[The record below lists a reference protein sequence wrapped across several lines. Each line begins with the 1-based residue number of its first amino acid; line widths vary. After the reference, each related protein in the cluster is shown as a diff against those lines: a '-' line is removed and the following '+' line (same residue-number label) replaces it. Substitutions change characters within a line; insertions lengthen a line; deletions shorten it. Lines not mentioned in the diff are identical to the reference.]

1 MEKKLSLYSKLLI
14 LKMRRLINRYQPHTK
29 GVYSMT
35 HHYKMMLLLSLI
47 TPHILIGQ
55 IENQVRDD
63 NPGLF
68 KNQRLYHTP
77 PKPLF
82 KGRSHDLDFITNIP
96 DDSVLTATLF
106 FKTNFMA
113 YYQEFSLKGTQGL
126 YQFTYEPKTYPGTH
140 LQYYFV
146 IETDKN
152 IHGCPINDQGELTP
166 VDKLLIDPIQ
176 YFKQQS
182 RLNR

>member
-14 LKMRRLINRYQPHTK
+14 LEMRRLIFRYQTHTK
-29 GVYSMT
+29 EAYPMT
-35 HHYKMMLLLSLI
+35 HQYKMMLFLLLI

-146 IETDKN
+146 IETVKN

>member
-1 MEKKLSLYSKLLI
+1 MLFLLLI
-14 LKMRRLINRYQPHTK
+14 P
-29 GVYSMT
+29 
-35 HHYKMMLLLSLI
+35 
-47 TPHILIGQ
+47 PHILIGQ
-55 IENQVRDD
+55 IQNQVRDD

>member
-1 MEKKLSLYSKLLI
+1 MEKKLPLYSKLLI
-14 LKMRRLINRYQPHTK
+14 LEMRRLIFRYQTHTK
-29 GVYSMT
+29 EAYPMK
-35 HHYKMMLLLSLI
+35 HQYKMMLFLLLI

>member
-1 MEKKLSLYSKLLI
+1 MEKKLSIYSKLLI
-14 LKMRRLINRYQPHTK
+14 LKMRRLIFRYQPHTRRA
-29 GVYSMT
+29 YSIT
-35 HHYKMMLLLSLI
+35 HDYKMMLFLLLI
-47 TPHILIGQ
+47 APHILIGQ

-113 YYQEFSLKGTQGL
+113 YYQEFSLKGNQGL
-126 YQFTYEPKTYPGTH
+126 YQFTYEPETYPGTH

-166 VDKLLIDPIQ
+166 VDNLLIDPIQ

>member
-1 MEKKLSLYSKLLI
+1 MEKKLPLYSKLLI
-14 LKMRRLINRYQPHTK
+14 LEVRRLIFRYQTHTK
-29 GVYSMT
+29 EVYPMT
-35 HHYKMMLLLSLI
+35 HHYKMILFLLLI

>member
-1 MEKKLSLYSKLLI
+1 MLYCKMLLI
-14 LKMRRLINRYQPHTK
+14 L
-29 GVYSMT
+29 
-35 HHYKMMLLLSLI
+35 LLS
-47 TPHILIGQ
+47 TPYILRGQ

-82 KGRSHDLDFITNIP
+82 KGRNHNLDFITDIP

-113 YYQEFSLKGTQGL
+113 YYQEFSLKGTKGL
-126 YQFTYEPKTYPGTH
+126 YQFSYEHKTYPGTH
-140 LQYYFV
+140 LQYYFI

-152 IHGCPINDQGELTP
+152 VHGCPINDQGELAP
-166 VDKLLIDPIQ
+166 VNKLLIDPVQ

>member
-14 LKMRRLINRYQPHTK
+14 LEVRRLIFRYQTHTK
-29 GVYSMT
+29 EAYPMT
-35 HHYKMMLLLSLI
+35 HQYKMMLFLLLI

-146 IETDKN
+146 IETVKN

>member
-1 MEKKLSLYSKLLI
+1 MEKKLPLYSKLLI
-14 LKMRRLINRYQPHTK
+14 LEMRRLIFRYQTHTK
-29 GVYSMT
+29 EAYPMT
-35 HHYKMMLLLSLI
+35 HQYKMMLFLLLI
-47 TPHILIGQ
+47 TPHILTGQ

-82 KGRSHDLDFITNIP
+82 KGRSHNLDFITNIP

>member
-14 LKMRRLINRYQPHTK
+14 LKMRRLFFIYQPHTK

-35 HHYKMMLLLSLI
+35 RHYKMMLFLLLI

>member
-1 MEKKLSLYSKLLI
+1 M
-14 LKMRRLINRYQPHTK
+14 
-29 GVYSMT
+29 
-35 HHYKMMLLLSLI
+35 
-47 TPHILIGQ
+47 
-55 IENQVRDD
+55 
-63 NPGLF
+63 LF